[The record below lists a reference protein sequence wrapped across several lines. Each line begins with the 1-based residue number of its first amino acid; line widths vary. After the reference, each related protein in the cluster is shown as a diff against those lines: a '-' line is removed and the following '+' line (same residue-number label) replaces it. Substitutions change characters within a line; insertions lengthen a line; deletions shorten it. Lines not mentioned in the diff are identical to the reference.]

1 MLVGTMVGLII
12 IPMLYVLFQTLTE
25 KVSGPVKVKKSRKAG
40 LRTDRQKNS
49 VISGLRSF
57 LLPKTD
63 FCLKLKAGLN
73 SIGTITISETKGGNM
88 NRLFYTALTALAL
101 AGCSPK
107 SEICGT
113 YNGLLPA
120 ADGPGIDMTLQL
132 NANNTFVNKLVY
144 VGQKDGTFYE
154 KGTYDID
161 GSIIKLETGSEISYY
176 KKEKGQLRL
185 LDYEKKE
192 ITGALADNYILK
204 KIKDCAGK
212 AENGK

>member
-1 MLVGTMVGLII
+1 M
-12 IPMLYVLFQTLTE
+12 
-25 KVSGPVKVKKSRKAG
+25 
-40 LRTDRQKNS
+40 
-49 VISGLRSF
+49 
-57 LLPKTD
+57 PKTD

-88 NRLFYTALTALAL
+88 NKLFYTALTALAL

-161 GSIIKLETGSEISYY
+161 GSLIKLETGSEISYY

>member
-1 MLVGTMVGLII
+1 MLKT
-12 IPMLYVLFQTLTE
+12 
-25 KVSGPVKVKKSRKAG
+25 KSRAE
-40 LRTDRQKNS
+40 
-49 VISGLRSF
+49 
-57 LLPKTD
+57 
-63 FCLKLKAGLN
+63 LN
-73 SIGTITISETKGGNM
+73 RHDHHIGNKRRKHEQT
-88 NRLFYTALTALAL
+88 FYTALTALAL

-154 KGTYDID
+154 KGTYDIN

>member
-1 MLVGTMVGLII
+1 
-12 IPMLYVLFQTLTE
+12 
-25 KVSGPVKVKKSRKAG
+25 
-40 LRTDRQKNS
+40 
-49 VISGLRSF
+49 
-57 LLPKTD
+57 
-63 FCLKLKAGLN
+63 
-73 SIGTITISETKGGNM
+73 M

-154 KGTYDID
+154 KGTYEVMYVFRSKIY
-161 GSIIKLETGSEISYY
+161 EESEIVFKYY
-176 KKEKGQLRL
+176 QFTDAVSETEFEYNMMQVEDMSLYDTGVSAEYGDEL
-185 LDYEKKE
+185 LTLSTCDYY
-192 ITGALADNYILK
+192 TSDGRFVVVAK
-204 KIKDCAGK
+204 KIR
-212 AENGK
+212 

>member
-1 MLVGTMVGLII
+1 MLKT
-12 IPMLYVLFQTLTE
+12 
-25 KVSGPVKVKKSRKAG
+25 KSRAELNRHDHHIGNKRRKHEQTFLYRADRPCPCRLLTQVRNLRNLQRTVAG
-40 LRTDRQKNS
+40 RR
-49 VISGLRSF
+49 R
-57 LLPKTD
+57 P
-63 FCLKLKAGLN
+63 
-73 SIGTITISETKGGNM
+73 GN
-88 NRLFYTALTALAL
+88 RHD
-101 AGCSPK
+101 
-107 SEICGT
+107 
-113 YNGLLPA
+113 PA
-120 ADGPGIDMTLQL
+120 V

-154 KGTYDID
+154 KGTYDIN

>member
-1 MLVGTMVGLII
+1 
-12 IPMLYVLFQTLTE
+12 
-25 KVSGPVKVKKSRKAG
+25 
-40 LRTDRQKNS
+40 
-49 VISGLRSF
+49 
-57 LLPKTD
+57 
-63 FCLKLKAGLN
+63 
-73 SIGTITISETKGGNM
+73 M

-154 KGTYDID
+154 KGTYDIN
-161 GSIIKLETGSEISYY
+161 GSIIKLDGRDFRVDHVNFMFKSVSLQDMDLTNSGQPIFRSEGLPHIR
-176 KKEKGQLRL
+176 EL
-185 LDYEKKE
+185 YEQ
-192 ITGALADNYILK
+192 
-204 KIKDCAGK
+204 
-212 AENGK
+212 

>member
-1 MLVGTMVGLII
+1 M
-12 IPMLYVLFQTLTE
+12 
-25 KVSGPVKVKKSRKAG
+25 
-40 LRTDRQKNS
+40 
-49 VISGLRSF
+49 
-57 LLPKTD
+57 PKTD

-154 KGTYDID
+154 K
-161 GSIIKLETGSEISYY
+161 
-176 KKEKGQLRL
+176 
-185 LDYEKKE
+185 
-192 ITGALADNYILK
+192 ALTT
-204 KIKDCAGK
+204 
-212 AENGK
+212 

>member
-1 MLVGTMVGLII
+1 
-12 IPMLYVLFQTLTE
+12 
-25 KVSGPVKVKKSRKAG
+25 
-40 LRTDRQKNS
+40 
-49 VISGLRSF
+49 
-57 LLPKTD
+57 
-63 FCLKLKAGLN
+63 
-73 SIGTITISETKGGNM
+73 M

-161 GSIIKLETGSEISYY
+161 GSIIKLEPPAKFPITKR
-176 KKEKGQLRL
+176 KKDSFACSTTRKRKSPAPWLT
-185 LDYEKKE
+185 
-192 ITGALADNYILK
+192 ITS
-204 KIKDCAGK
+204 
-212 AENGK
+212 